1 MRQTM
6 VLFSTILVGLLLSSC
21 TNKTAVEPSE
31 KRHATVSM
39 QDGRK
44 MSGTV
49 VASSPSAITLA
60 GDDSITHT
68 IPMEQVKSIEYADE
82 VAAQPKAFAERE
94 PGAAT
99 SARRPES
106 APIRESRDQ
115 PRQAAP
121 QVRSYELPAGTEI
134 SVRNDETIDSRTAVE
149 GQGFAA
155 EVPKDVLD
163 ASGAVAIPRG
173 SRAQLIIV
181 SASGGGRIKGSSDLA
196 LTLGSVSVA
205 GRRYALD
212 TSNLQESGKSGLGA
226 NKRTATY
233 TGGGAAVGAI
243 IGAIAGGGKGAAI
256 GAGAG
261 AGAGALTQILTRGKA
276 IRVPAESVLTFKLDR
291 PVRIVPV
298 E

>member
-1 MRQTM
+1 MRQTI
-6 VLFSTILVGLLLSSC
+6 VLLSTIVVGLVLSSC
-21 TNKTAVEPSE
+21 TNKSAVEPSA

-49 VASSPSAITLA
+49 VASSPSQITLA

-68 IPMEQVKSIEYADE
+68 IPMEQVKSIEYADQA
-82 VAAQPKAFAERE
+82 AAQPKPSAARE
-94 PGAAT
+94 SGAAT
-99 SARRPES
+99 
-106 APIRESRDQ
+106 I
-115 PRQAAP
+115 
-121 QVRSYELPAGTEI
+121 SYELPAGTEI
-134 SVRNDETIDSRTAVE
+134 SVRNDEPIDSATAVE

-205 GRRYALD
+205 GQRYALD
-212 TSNLQESGKSGLGA
+212 TSDLQQRGKSGLGA

-261 AGAGALTQILTRGKA
+261 AGAGALTQILTKGEA
-276 IRVPAESVLTFKLDR
+276 IRVPAESVLIFKLDKPLR
-291 PVRIVPV
+291 VVPAD
-298 E
+298 

>member
-1 MRQTM
+1 MRQTIG
-6 VLFSTILVGLLLSSC
+6 LLSTILVGLVLSSC
-21 TNKTAVEPSE
+21 TNKSAVEPSA

-44 MSGTV
+44 MSGAV
-49 VASSPSAITLA
+49 VASSPSQITLA

-68 IPMEQVKSIEYADE
+68 IPMQQVKSIEYADE
-82 VAAQPKAFAERE
+82 AAAQPKALAERE
-94 PGAAT
+94 PAAAT
-99 SARRPES
+99 F
-106 APIRESRDQ
+106 
-115 PRQAAP
+115 
-121 QVRSYELPAGTEI
+121 SYELPAGTEI

-149 GQGFAA
+149 GQAFAA

-212 TSNLQESGKSGLGA
+212 TSNLRQRGKSGLGT

-261 AGAGALTQILTRGKA
+261 AGAGALTQILTKGEA
-276 IRVPAESVLTFKLDR
+276 IRVPAESVLTFKLDK
-291 PVRIVPV
+291 PLRIVPAD
-298 E
+298 